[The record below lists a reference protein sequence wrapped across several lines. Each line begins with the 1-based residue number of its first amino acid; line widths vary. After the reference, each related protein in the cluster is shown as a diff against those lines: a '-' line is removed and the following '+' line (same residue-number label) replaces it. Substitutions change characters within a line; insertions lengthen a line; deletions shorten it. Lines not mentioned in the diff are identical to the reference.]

1 MFFNKKKTEE
11 PVQPQAPV
19 VKAEEPVKEEEKKPE
34 PKKLTPADTTIIGK
48 GIVFYGDFTGDD
60 PIVINGS
67 IKGDI
72 ATTSSLTISED
83 GTYTGNAQVAD
94 LESNGRI
101 KGNINCENL
110 SVLGEKSAMK
120 GHLVTS
126 YLTSKTGSTFIGQLD
141 MTNPQ
146 TPEDSEEEDAE
157 PAPVFASAPAAS
169 KKYEPVEFDWNPE
182 ATARRNAQK
191 AEEEAR
197 EAARKAA
204 EEAENAA
211 KEAAED
217 LEEDLITVD
226 GLLNEKAEGAE
237 ELAEGVMENAADA
250 AEDLEGAV
258 REAAEGLE
266 EDAEGSYKAM
276 KAEFDAA
283 VEKHGARNA
292 APSGPNPFADLDK
305 NLTGDIKIP
314 DIFAMPEDH
323 KE

>member
-11 PVQPQAPV
+11 PVQSQAPV

-157 PAPVFASAPAAS
+157 PAPVFVSAPAAS
-169 KKYEPVEFDWNPE
+169 KKYEPV
-182 ATARRNAQK
+182 
-191 AEEEAR
+191 
-197 EAARKAA
+197 
-204 EEAENAA
+204 
-211 KEAAED
+211 
-217 LEEDLITVD
+217 
-226 GLLNEKAEGAE
+226 
-237 ELAEGVMENAADA
+237 
-250 AEDLEGAV
+250 
-258 REAAEGLE
+258 
-266 EDAEGSYKAM
+266 
-276 KAEFDAA
+276 
-283 VEKHGARNA
+283 
-292 APSGPNPFADLDK
+292 
-305 NLTGDIKIP
+305 
-314 DIFAMPEDH
+314 
-323 KE
+323 